1 MYDTR
6 AGLSITV
13 REKVSPLLQ
22 ARVADGIDLLSQ
34 VKFAHWNVKGPHFL
48 TLHQLFDRLAG
59 IVAEL
64 VDLLAERL
72 VALGGR
78 VCGTAR
84 MVASQSTLAEF
95 RLDAIDGLEM
105 VAAVA
110 DQLAAFGKAV
120 HVNIVEATKLG
131 DSNTADLFT
140 EVSREI
146 DKQLWLAEA
155 HLQAGC

>member
-6 AGLSITV
+6 VDLSITV
-13 REKVSPLLQ
+13 REKVAPLIQ
-22 ARVADGIDLLSQ
+22 ARVADGIDLLTQ
-34 VKFAHWNVKGPHFL
+34 IKFAHWNVKGPHFL
-48 TLHQLFDRLAG
+48 TLHQLFDRQAG

-64 VDLLAERL
+64 VDRLAERL

-78 VCGTAR
+78 ACGTVR
-84 MVASQSTLAEF
+84 MVASQSSLAEF
-95 RLDAIDGLEM
+95 QLNAIDGLEM
-105 VAAVA
+105 AAAVA

-120 HVNIVEATKLG
+120 RVNIVNATKLG

-146 DKQLWLAEA
+146 DKQLWLVEA
-155 HLQAGC
+155 HLQAA

>member
-6 AGLSITV
+6 VDLSITV
-13 REKVSPLLQ
+13 REKLAPLIQ
-22 ARVADGIDLLSQ
+22 ARVADGIDLLTQ
-34 VKFAHWNVKGPHFL
+34 IKYAHWNVKGPHFL
-48 TLHQLFDRLAG
+48 TLRQLFGRLAA
-59 IVAEL
+59 IVAEQ

-72 VALGGR
+72 VALGGL

-84 MVASQSTLAEF
+84 MVASQSSLAEF
-95 RLDAIDGLEM
+95 QLDASGGMEM
-105 VAAVA
+105 AAAVA
-110 DQLAAFGKAV
+110 DKLAAFGRAV
-120 HVNIVEATKLG
+120 RANIVDAAKLG

-146 DKQLWLAEA
+146 DRQLWLVEA